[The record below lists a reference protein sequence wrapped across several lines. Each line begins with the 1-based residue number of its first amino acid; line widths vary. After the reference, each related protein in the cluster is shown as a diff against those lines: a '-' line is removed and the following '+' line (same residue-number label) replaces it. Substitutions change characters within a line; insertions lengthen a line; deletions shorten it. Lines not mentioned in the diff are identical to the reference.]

1 MIGEQ
6 NSQDK
11 TKNVST
17 KVPLWVADLL
27 NIICKARGTDIY
39 GLMQLVLE
47 FIIETAK
54 VRGPVPPQMQALLH
68 MLKMDADWNKAFS
81 FSNPT
86 ATLDVAQVILV
97 LQQHDGKTPRQ
108 GFGLAMIDKPWLP
121 GEKPMMT
128 LCVDDILERV
138 AEVSMK
144 GLYKDLR
151 QIGIAYQAESL
162 RETLTLMCDAQ
173 LIDQLNQMDAAEVPG
188 LGNFSDFGKA
198 IEYGKRTKR
207 KQHRTP
213 DSVASDLRI
222 IFDDYDRKVADYEAQ
237 NWEGEHRQTDFEPPK
252 SYGEKTDNYLCDLE
266 RRAKEETDDDLV
278 LPNDRGE

>member
-6 NSQDK
+6 NSQESGF
-11 TKNVST
+11 KNVST
-17 KVPLWVADLL
+17 KVPVWVAELL
-27 NIICKARGTDIY
+27 NIICAARGTDIY

-54 VRGPVPPQMQALLH
+54 VNGPVPPQMQALLH

-86 ATLDVAQVILV
+86 ATMDIAQVILV

-121 GEKPMMT
+121 GETPQMT

-144 GLYKDLR
+144 GLYKELR
-151 QIGIAYQAESL
+151 QVGLAYKTESL
-162 RETLTLMCDAQ
+162 RETLTMMCDAQ
-173 LIDQLNQMDAAEVPG
+173 LIDHLNEMDAEELPG
-188 LGNFSDFGKA
+188 LGQHHDYGKA
-198 IEYGKRTKR
+198 IEYGKKFKR
-207 KQHRTP
+207 KPHRTP
-213 DSVASDLRI
+213 DSLNRQQKI
-222 IFDDYDRKVADYEAQ
+222 IFSDFDRATGSGEAFGTSNDPADAIED
-237 NWEGEHRQTDFEPPK
+237 GMGCKPFDVEP
-252 SYGEKTDNYLCDLE
+252 
-266 RRAKEETDDDLV
+266 
-278 LPNDRGE
+278 

>member
-39 GLMQLVLE
+39 GLLQLVLE

-86 ATLDVAQVILV
+86 ATMDVAQVILV

-173 LIDQLNQMDAAEVPG
+173 LIDQLNQMDAAEMPG
-188 LGNFSDFGKA
+188 VGNFSDFGKF
-198 IEYGKRTKR
+198 IEYGNRTKR

-213 DSVASDLRI
+213 DSLANDQRYQQTHIV
-222 IFDDYDRKVADYEAQ
+222 FDDDDREIAEYEAEG
-237 NWEGEHRQTDFEPPK
+237 WEGEHRQTDFETP
-252 SYGEKTDNYLCDLE
+252 SRYE
-266 RRAKEETDDDLV
+266 RGLNEELLTQFKDDD
-278 LPNDRGE
+278 